1 MGIRELDSID
11 LSISSD
17 EKKPMADNSYLKNL
31 ASKKTEIELLMTI
44 SNVGEVLK
52 QDYEYTKE
60 NIGRRLT
67 ENVEILNNCISNLK
81 GNKTSEIERDVTL
94 IKKAADIVL
103 KCSQIVDQG
112 ENSTRLAESIS
123 V

>member
-1 MGIRELDSID
+1 
-11 LSISSD
+11 
-17 EKKPMADNSYLKNL
+17 MADNNYLKNL

-44 SNVGEVLK
+44 SNVGEGLK
-52 QDYEYTKE
+52 QDYEYTKD
-60 NIGRRLT
+60 NIGRRLA
-67 ENVEILNNCISNLK
+67 ENVEILNNCISALK
-81 GNKTSEIERDVTL
+81 GNKTNEIERDVIL

-103 KCSQIVDQG
+103 KCSQIVDQA

>member
-1 MGIRELDSID
+1 
-11 LSISSD
+11 
-17 EKKPMADNSYLKNL
+17 
-31 ASKKTEIELLMTI
+31 MTI

-60 NIGRRLT
+60 NIGRRLN
-67 ENVEILNNCISNLK
+67 ENVEILNNCISALR
-81 GNKTSEIERDVTL
+81 GNKSSEIERDVSL

-112 ENSTRLAESIS
+112 EKSKQIAESIS
-123 V
+123 G